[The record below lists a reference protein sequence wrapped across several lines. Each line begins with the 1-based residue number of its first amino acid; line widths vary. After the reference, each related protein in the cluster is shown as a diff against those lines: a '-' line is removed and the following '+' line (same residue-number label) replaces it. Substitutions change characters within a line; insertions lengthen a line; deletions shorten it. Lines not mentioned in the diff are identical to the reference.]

1 MDTFRVLSVNNDRVP
16 KKKDSKFR
24 VYMCNNYSLY
34 LFLILPAAY
43 FLTFRYVPMHGI
55 LIAFKD
61 FNLFEGIWQSPWI
74 GLDAFKEIFS
84 MEEFHRALRNT
95 FMLNFLDLLT
105 GFPTPIILAII
116 LSELKNARFK
126 RISQTILYLPYF
138 LSWVIIGGISLQL
151 FSPQSGLI
159 NLTLGKLGL
168 DPIPFLT
175 NKWTWLGTYNLLG
188 VWQSAGWNTIIFLA
202 AITGINVELYE
213 AATVDGAGRLRKIW
227 HITLPGIRS
236 TIVTLL
242 ILNLG
247 RIVAIGFDRPY
258 VIGNTLVRDFS
269 DVISTYVY
277 RVGLQSFR
285 LTIATAVG
293 LFQSVVGVV
302 FLYITN
308 FLAKKIGEDGIF

>member
-1 MDTFRVLSVNNDRVP
+1 MNTTSVSSVNDRVL

-24 VYMCNNYSLY
+24 VYMRNNYSLY
-34 LFLILPAAY
+34 LFLVLPTAY
-43 FLTFRYVPMHGI
+43 FLLFRYVPMHGI

-61 FNLFEGIWQSPWI
+61 FNLFEGIWRSPWI

-84 MEEFHRALRNT
+84 MQEFHRALRNT

-116 LSELKNARFK
+116 LSELKSERFK
-126 RISQTILYLPYF
+126 KFSQTILYLPYF

-159 NLTLGKLGL
+159 NLLLGKLGL

-175 NKWTWLGTYNLLG
+175 NKWAWLGTYNLLG
-188 VWQSAGWNTIIFLA
+188 IWQSAGWNTIIFLA
-202 AITGINVELYE
+202 AISGINVELYE

-277 RVGLQSFR
+277 RIGLQSFR

-293 LFQSVVGVV
+293 LFQSVVGVI

>member
-1 MDTFRVLSVNNDRVP
+1 MNSIKVSSVNGSIP
-16 KKKDSKFR
+16 KKRESKFR
-24 VYMCNNYSLY
+24 VYMRNNYPLY
-34 LFLILPAAY
+34 LFLILPTAY
-43 FLTFRYVPMHGI
+43 FLIFRYVPMYGI

-61 FNLFEGIWQSPWI
+61 FNLFDGIWKSPWI

-84 MEEFHRALRNT
+84 MKEFHRALRNT

-126 RISQTILYLPYF
+126 KISQTILYLPYF

-159 NLTLGKLGL
+159 NLLLGKLGL
-168 DPIPFLT
+168 DPVPFLT
-175 NKWTWLGTYNLLG
+175 NKWAWLGTYNFLG
-188 VWQSAGWNTIIFLA
+188 IWQSAGWNTIIFLA
-202 AITGINVELYE
+202 AIAGINVELYE

-258 VIGNTLVRDFS
+258 VIGNTLVREFS

-285 LTIATAVG
+285 FTIATAVG
-293 LFQSVVGVV
+293 LFQSVVGMV
-302 FLYITN
+302 FLLVTN

>member
-1 MDTFRVLSVNNDRVP
+1 MNTLKVLSSSSRVL
-16 KKKDSKFR
+16 KKKESKFR
-24 VYMCNNYSLY
+24 VYMRNNYSLY

-43 FLTFRYVPMHGI
+43 FIIFRYIPMYGVQ
-55 LIAFKD
+55 IAFRD
-61 FNLFEGIWQSPWI
+61 FNLFEGIWKSPWI
-74 GLDAFKEIFS
+74 GLDAFREIFS

-116 LSELKNARFK
+116 LSELKSERFK
-126 RISQTILYLPYF
+126 KFSQTILYLPYF
-138 LSWVIIGGISLQL
+138 LSWVIIGSISLQL

-159 NLTLGKLGL
+159 NLTLNKLGL
-168 DPIPFLT
+168 DSIPFLT
-175 NKWTWLGTYNLLG
+175 NKWAWLGTYNLLG
-188 VWQSAGWNTIIFLA
+188 IWQSAGWNTIIFLA

-213 AATVDGAGRLRKIW
+213 AATVDGAGRLRRIW

-247 RIVAIGFDRPY
+247 RIVTIGFDRPY

-302 FLYITN
+302 FLLITN